1 LIFVVVYILGKTALI
16 PNGLANALKCY

>member
-1 LIFVVVYILGKTALI
+1 VYILGKTALI